1 MHNGAGDVLP
11 PHIIQCHNH
20 CSVVLQLI
28 TAQPVMLAVAIAAG
42 NGPSIV

>member
-11 PHIIQCHNH
+11 PHIFQYHNH